1 MKIKRV
7 TPNLSK
13 FCTISTNNKILSINW
28 VHVLVFC
35 FVLESVYITGMQSPV
50 DQQLWYKYV
59 SFS

>member
-50 DQQLWYKYV
+50 DQQL
-59 SFS
+59 